1 MKRFHLTQSRS
12 PLALAAAGGIY
23 FAAAFCTAPNVNACQ
38 TPSATD
44 RTVPPIGAAIQPATE
59 PPIESPPDRPSHI
72 AAAAD
77 GDITGKWK
85 SNWGP
90 MEIRCGK
97 LNDDGV
103 YPVTG
108 SWVQGPRMFGEIVS
122 GTFDPKSGL
131 FRFRFDEPWHDQK
144 GSAELQRAKD
154 GSFSGTWKFDRGGGP
169 GVWTMKQD

>member
-1 MKRFHLTQSRS
+1 MKRFNRTQCRF
-12 PLALAAAGGIY
+12 PLALAVAGCIW
-23 FAAAFCTAPNVNACQ
+23 FAAALFAAPNMNACQ
-38 TPSATD
+38 TPSAND
-44 RTVPPIGAAIQPATE
+44 RTVPPIGAAIAPANDSPTE
-59 PPIESPPDRPSHI
+59 CPPDRPSHL
-72 AAAAD
+72 AAAAA

-154 GSFSGTWKFDRGGGP
+154 GSFSGTWTFDSGGGP
-169 GVWTMKQD
+169 GLWTMMQD